1 MHTTPTHHPPL
12 TRHDR
17 ITAAALILLVA
28 IAQQIFMGPAVAM
41 ITAGL
46 VASYFLWAF
55 TDWHAAPSKIL
66 PLYVLAIAVQFLHV
80 AEEFSSGFQR
90 KFPQLLGYQW
100 TDARFLAFN
109 ALWIAIFVLAALV
122 IRRTAIAYLMVI
134 FLALA
139 GGVANG
145 SGHILLFAVEHGSFP
160 GIITAPFLLIV
171 GVALLLR
178 LYKPR
183 PSAPS

>member
-1 MHTTPTHHPPL
+1 MHTTPTRHPPL
-12 TRHDR
+12 TRRDR

-66 PLYVLAIAVQFLHV
+66 PLYVLAIAVQVLHV
-80 AEEFSSGFQR
+80 AEEYSSGFQR

-145 SGHILLFAVEHGSFP
+145 AGHIGQARFFVRNGCAAATGS
-160 GIITAPFLLIV
+160 GRIDITRF
-171 GVALLLR
+171 
-178 LYKPR
+178 
-183 PSAPS
+183 

>member
-1 MHTTPTHHPPL
+1 MPSPTHHPPL
-12 TRHDR
+12 TRRDR
-17 ITAAALILLVA
+17 ITASALILLVA
-28 IAQQIFMGPAVAM
+28 IAQQIFMGPAVAL

-80 AEEFSSGFQR
+80 AEEYSSGFQR

-100 TDARFLAFN
+100 TDARFLSFN
-109 ALWIAIFVLAALV
+109 ALWIAIFILAALV
-122 IRRTAIAYLMVI
+122 IRRTVIAYLIVI
-134 FLALA
+134 FLAA
-139 GGVANG
+139 GGVAHG
-145 SGHILLFAVEHGSFP
+145 AGHILLFALQRGSFP
-160 GIITAPFLLIV
+160 GIITAPFLVIV

-183 PSAPS
+183 STAST